1 MAMRERDGI
10 TKSIMTTIQL
20 EQLQQT
26 IQQAQEIE
34 AKFQKRL
41 ERVLRVSKE
50 MA

>member
-1 MAMRERDGI
+1 MRERDGI